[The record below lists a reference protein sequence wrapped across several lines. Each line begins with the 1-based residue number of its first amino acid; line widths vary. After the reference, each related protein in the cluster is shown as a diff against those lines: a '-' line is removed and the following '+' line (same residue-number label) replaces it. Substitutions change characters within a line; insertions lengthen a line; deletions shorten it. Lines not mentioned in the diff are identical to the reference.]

1 MVNPLDAILEL
12 FCQSGAMCVL
22 DLSLWQ
28 DRLCAAWEFWLS
40 HSEPG
45 WMGRSLRGSVS
56 IWLRRSPIAV

>member
-28 DRLCAAWEFWLS
+28 DRLFLYF
-40 HSEPG
+40 G
-45 WMGRSLRGSVS
+45 VS
-56 IWLRRSPIAV
+56 PPTSPP